1 MYTDDSGESLL
12 PTLRFRRWVAEHPV
26 LAPAVIGLI
35 AVQIA
40 TIIGYFLRGI
50 GLPQVPWP
58 LYNGV
63 LFAPGE
69 FGQAGEGFGK
79 APSFFVGQSIH
90 MVDGVLFAVL
100 YAVAFQGKLGK
111 MPAIAKGVIFSMI
124 LAIISMGFL
133 VPYVYVPHQGYGLFS
148 FYGPD
153 DWKLPASI
161 VLFHLAYGF
170 MLGFL
175 YHPEYIRPTESDRT
189 I

>member
-1 MYTDDSGESLL
+1 MNSDDTGESLL
-12 PTLRFRRWVAEHPV
+12 PTARFRAWVAAHPV
-26 LAPAVIGLI
+26 GGPALIGLI
-35 AVQIA
+35 ATQIA

-69 FGQAGEGFGK
+69 YGEAGEGFGK

-90 MVDGVLFAVL
+90 MVDGVIFAILFAI
-100 YAVAFQGKLGK
+100 AFQGKLGRI
-111 MPAIAKGVIFSMI
+111 PAIAKGVIYSMI

-133 VPYVYVPHQGYGLFS
+133 VPYVYVPHQGFGLFS
-148 FYGPD
+148 FYGQD
-153 DWKLPASI
+153 TWKLPVSI
-161 VLFHLAYGF
+161 ALFHLAYGF

-175 YHPEYIRPTESDRT
+175 YQPDYRGEASDNRSV
-189 I
+189 